1 MMSDE
6 NIPSCHHSEVL
17 SNVLAELAEQVPE
30 VGHANNVSIH
40 NCLHPVFEE
49 QSVAGGG
56 AVEETAGTKRKLTRR
71 DQRATTRQK
80 QKKMTSS
87 LFSTWDAANAPAA
100 NEPLFV
106 SWDTYASTRAA
117 PAASKEL
124 WAPEATKYYLVV
136 EGEHMEECCRELA
149 EPFGA
154 DMLKS
159 VLKCDY
165 FQAVPCT
172 EGALGVAG
180 AVLWMDEEAR
190 MNMNN
195 KNEVATR
202 LFGEQVFGGELYGE
216 IILSGREVN

>member
-17 SNVLAELAEQVPE
+17 SDVLPELAEQAPE

-40 NCLHPVFEE
+40 NCLHPVFEQ

-56 AVEETAGTKRKLTRR
+56 PVEETAGTKRKLTRR
-71 DQRATTRQK
+71 DQRAMTRQK
-80 QKKMTSS
+80 QEKMTSS
-87 LFSTWDAANAPAA
+87 LFSTWDATNAPAA
-100 NEPLFV
+100 QEPLFV
-106 SWDTYASTRAA
+106 SWDTHASA
-117 PAASKEL
+117 PAAPRQP
-124 WAPEATKYYLVV
+124 WVPEATKCYLIV
-136 EGEHMEECCRELA
+136 EGGFMEECCREIV

-154 DMLKS
+154 EMLKS
-159 VLKCDY
+159 LLKCDY

-172 EGALGVAG
+172 KGALEG

-190 MNMNN
+190 MSMKN
-195 KNEVATR
+195 KNEVASR